1 MPHEAALLSLFLS
14 FSLIPRSSAFP
25 FSRHTGNNG
34 FRPDCAWQPD
44 CDAQA
49 FTPPWLTR
57 TATAWEDITLSS
69 VEAIT
74 TTTYPE
80 ALTTSFEPETTTYSL
95 PITTSSSETIVTT
108 SSVALTSSSFT
119 TTYSEPITTSP
130 SVPLTSSSF
139 EATTTTTYSEPVT
152 TSPTVPLTTL
162 SFETLTT
169 ASVEASTTISSGGA
183 SATGLPLSIDS
194 QGDGVNVYLTGI
206 DANGLLVLLQPDGQW
221 YYPSSGIS
229 SSVPTVI
236 PADQITIPVP
246 GSGQSTNLTMP
257 TNVSG
262 GRIWLA
268 QGSLQFSV
276 VLAATGP
283 ALVEPS
289 ISGPAEN
296 ATTWGFVEFTYTAD
310 GIIYA
315 DTTYVDFVS
324 MNLKITLTGT
334 DIGTQT
340 TPGLQPNAIQ
350 SLCADLASQ
359 ASTDG
364 YPWNEL
370 CVADA
375 NGRPYH
381 VLAPA
386 DYIDRTP
393 DAFADYWTSYVDQV
407 WSTYSGQPLIINSQ
421 SGQVGN
427 ISCTVGGDLLTCT
440 ADSGSSGT
448 FAKPSATDIFSCS
461 TGPFVLDSSATDV
474 QAAVVPRLCAAF
486 NRSTLLLDGGN
497 VQPDGVSSSSYYGA
511 QTTNWYSKLV
521 HQLEVN
527 GRGYAFPYDDVTPD
541 NEMSENMSGTIVSTD
556 PKSLIITISS

>member
-1 MPHEAALLSLFLS
+1 MPHEAALLPLLLLS
-14 FSLIPRSSAFP
+14 SLIPRSSAFP
-25 FSRHTGNNG
+25 FSRYTGNNG

-44 CDAQA
+44 CDAEA
-49 FTPPWLTR
+49 FTPPWLIS
-57 TATAWEDITLSS
+57 TATSWEEITISS

-74 TTTYPE
+74 TTTYSE
-80 ALTTSFEPETTTYSL
+80 EITTSSFEPDTTTYSEL
-95 PITTSSSETIVTT
+95 ITTSSSETIATT
-108 SSVALTSSSFT
+108 SSVALTTSSFEAIT

-130 SVPLTSSSF
+130 SVPLTTS
-139 EATTTTTYSEPVT
+139 YSEPIT
-152 TSPTVPLTTL
+152 TSTSVPLTTI

-169 ASVEASTTISSGGA
+169 ASTEASTAISSEVA

-194 QGDGVNVYLTGI
+194 QGDGVNLYMTGN
-206 DANGLLVLLQPDGQW
+206 DANGLFVLLQPDGQW
-221 YYPSSGIS
+221 YYPSSDIS

-236 PADQITIPVP
+236 PADQITIPVS
-246 GSGQSTNLTMP
+246 GSAQSTNLTMP

-276 VLAATGP
+276 VLGATGP

-289 ISGPAEN
+289 IAGPAEN

-315 DTTYVDFVS
+315 DITYVDFVS

-340 TPGLQPNAIQ
+340 APGLQPNAIQ
-350 SLCADLASQ
+350 SLCEDLASQ

-370 CVADA
+370 CVTYA
-375 NGRPYH
+375 NGQPYH

-407 WSTYSGQPLIINSQ
+407 WSTYSSQPLIINSQ

-427 ISCTVGGDLLTCT
+427 ISCTASNDLLTCT
-440 ADSGSSGT
+440 DDSGSSAT

-497 VQPDGVSSSSYYGA
+497 VQPDGVDSSSYYSA

-521 HQLEVN
+521 HQLEVD

-541 NEMSENMSGTIVSTD
+541 SETSENQSGTIVSTS